1 MRAKEEENNQ
11 GRKIQFLIVEQG
23 GTKIHNLLWT
33 PIPWPEN
40 NCRRPECFPCK
51 GVKGGDCRRQGVTY
65 NLYCATCQGEKHL
78 QVASYP
84 GETGRNMFD
93 RGKEHLAYLEKQSE
107 VDSVLWLHSLHH
119 HQVRLDIKYTMVC
132 TGVYKSP
139 LDRQKSEKI
148 QISCFQGNILINR
161 RTEMGGAVVERE
173 WFKYR
178 RWGAGARR

>member
-1 MRAKEEENNQ
+1 MRKKEAQNNQ
-11 GRKIQFLIVEQG
+11 GRKIRFKIIEKG
-23 GTKIHNLLWT
+23 GVSLDQKLRRSDPWT
-33 PIPWPEN
+33 GGR
-40 NCRRPECFPCK
+40 CDRVRCFPCK
-51 GVKGGDCRRQGVTY
+51 GEKGGDCRRQGVTY